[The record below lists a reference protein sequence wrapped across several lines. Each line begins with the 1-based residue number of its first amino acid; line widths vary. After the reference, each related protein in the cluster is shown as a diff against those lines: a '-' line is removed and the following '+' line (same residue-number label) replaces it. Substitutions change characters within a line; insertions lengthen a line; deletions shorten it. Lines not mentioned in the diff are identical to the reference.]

1 MTAKA
6 SSTLIIGYSEC
17 LGFLKMSSNDT
28 ADFSFWPK
36 IHFGLIFLSK
46 FTINKTYTREHE

>member
-1 MTAKA
+1 MTDKA